1 MLGPTG
7 WPPSR
12 PRRQCDRP
20 HPRDWKARW
29 ELGSAVPD
37 LARRS
42 GAAALPPGFTAFDR
56 AVLPITLAALTAL
69 AALARIG
76 AALLAD
82 LYDPLLTLAAAAWIG
97 AFAAFLAV
105 CGPMLLAPRP
115 AREPD
120 YTKQS

>member
-1 MLGPTG
+1 MLGPAG

-12 PRRQCDRP
+12 PRRQRDRP

-42 GAAALPPGFTAFDR
+42 GA
-56 AVLPITLAALTAL
+56 AALTAL

>member
-1 MLGPTG
+1 MTVVKG
-7 WPPSR
+7 SR
-12 PRRQCDRP
+12 PFQRHAPSFTHTRL
-20 HPRDWKARW
+20 KAR
-29 ELGSAVPD
+29 
-37 LARRS
+37 

-56 AVLPITLAALTAL
+56 AVLPITLAALVAWVFAPDRGATAALTAL

-120 YTKQS
+120 